1 MEDYMNIFD
10 KVAMIFNVEK
20 FNASDNLVAKA
31 ELVGILEDLGDNVE
45 ELHEADAYVSAVKGD
60 KSYYVINE
68 EVRQLVPVSVDF
80 VSPVNKDTGEIM
92 SDEELCDLMEKQ
104 VMYDMFGAE
113 AVEYYEE
120 DDTDC
125 DDMYCCPKCT
135 CNGCC
140 EETQCGEE
148 PCANEDTTG
157 GYDNVKEVPVTE
169 KMFFSV
175 ERFIESCEADGDPKE
190 YIDMCRRLWA
200 DKCDGREMVDQAINV
215 GGRDYSISAD
225 WCVYSDGTPV
235 PKEVEESASLDD
247 LIKRVF
253 GRY

>member
-1 MEDYMNIFD
+1 MNIFD
-10 KVAMIFNVEK
+10 KVVMIFNLEKYEASENELAKLELLGILDGLGDKVE
-20 FNASDNLVAKA
+20 DLHKA
-31 ELVGILEDLGDNVE
+31 E
-45 ELHEADAYVSAVKGD
+45 AYVSAVKGD
-60 KSYYVINE
+60 KSYYVINA
-68 EVRQLVPVSVDF
+68 EVKQLVPVSVDF

-92 SDEELCDLMEKQ
+92 SDEELCDLMAKQ
-104 VMYDMFGAE
+104 FMYDMFGAE
-113 AVEYYEE
+113 AVEYA
-120 DDTDC
+120 DFDC

-175 ERFIESCEADGDPKE
+175 ERFIESCEADGDLEE
-190 YIDMCRRLWA
+190 YIESCRGLWA
-200 DKCDGREMVDQAINV
+200 DKCDGREMVDQVINV
-215 GGRDYSISAD
+215 GGRDYFISAD

-235 PKEVEESASLDD
+235 PKEVEESVSLDD
-247 LIKRVF
+247 LIERIF
-253 GRY
+253 G

>member
-10 KVAMIFNVEK
+10 KVLMIFNLEQYE
-20 FNASDNLVAKA
+20 ASENELAKL
-31 ELVGILEDLGDNVE
+31 ELLGILDGLGGKVEDLHN
-45 ELHEADAYVSAVKGD
+45 ADAYVSAVKGD

-68 EVRQLVPVSVDF
+68 EVKQIVPVSADF
-80 VSPVNKDTGEIM
+80 ISPVNQDTDEIM
-92 SDEELCDLMEKQ
+92 TDEELCDMLEKQ
-104 VMYDMFGAE
+104 FMYDVFG
-113 AVEYYEE
+113 VEYDEE

-148 PCANEDTTG
+148 SCADEDTTG

-190 YIDMCRRLWA
+190 YIDISRELWA
-200 DKCDGREMVDQAINV
+200 DKCDGREMVDQVINV
-215 GGRDYSISAD
+215 GGRDYYISAD

-235 PKEVEESASLDD
+235 PKEVEEGVSLND

-253 GRY
+253 G